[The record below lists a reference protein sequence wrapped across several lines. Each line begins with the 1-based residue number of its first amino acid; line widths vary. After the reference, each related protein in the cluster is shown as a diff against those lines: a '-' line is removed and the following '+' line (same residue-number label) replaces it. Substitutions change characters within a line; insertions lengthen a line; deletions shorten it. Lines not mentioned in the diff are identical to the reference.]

1 MIELLI
7 SFFLAS
13 LIASM
18 ATTKL
23 QHSIDLMTAMAIFI
37 TVVTANDGGV
47 INVTD
52 DAGVTIVTDDGGV
65 TVQL

>member
-1 MIELLI
+1 
-7 SFFLAS
+7 
-13 LIASM
+13 M

-52 DAGVTIVTDDGGV
+52 DVGVTIVTDGGGV